1 MDLGLRDRVA
11 LITGGSSGIG
21 LATARTFLEEGARV
35 AICARGEERLEA
47 AAAALRA
54 LPGARVFA
62 RVCDVRQP
70 DQVMAWVEGAAAELG
85 GVDVL
90 VNNAGQGR
98 FLTFRDTTDEQWRQ
112 ELDLKFFSIIHPVRA
127 AYPHLRARGGGAIV
141 VVNAVLARQPEPHMV
156 PTSAARAGV
165 LNLTR
170 SLAEEFAPDGIRVN
184 SVTLGTIESEQ
195 WRRRYREAGVDA
207 SEAEWLAQQ
216 ATARHIPLGRF
227 GRPEEVAGTI
237 VFLCSR
243 QAGFITGAAVDVAG
257 GVQRYV

>member
-1 MDLGLRDRVA
+1 MDLGLRDKVA
-11 LITGGSSGIG
+11 LVTGGSAGIG

-35 AICARGEERLEA
+35 AICARGEARLQA
-47 AAAALRA
+47 AAAELRK

-62 RVCDVRQP
+62 RACDVRQP
-70 DQVMAWVEGAAAELG
+70 EQVRAWVDGAASELG

-98 FLTFRDTTDEQWRQ
+98 FLTFRETSDEQWRQ
-112 ELDLKFFSIIHPVRA
+112 ELELKFFSIIHPVRA
-127 AYPHLRARGGGAIV
+127 AYPHLQARGGGSIV
-141 VVNAVLARQPEPHMV
+141 IVNAVLARQPEPHMV

-165 LNLTR
+165 LNLAR

-184 SVTLGTIESEQ
+184 SLTLGTIESEQ
-195 WRRRYREAGVDA
+195 WRRRYREANTA
-207 SEAEWLAQQ
+207 LSEAEWLAEQ
-216 ATARHIPLGRF
+216 AAARHIPLGRF
-227 GRPEEVAGTI
+227 GRPDEVAGTI

-243 QAGFITGAAVDVAG
+243 QAGFITGATVDVAG

>member
-1 MDLGLRDRVA
+1 MDLGLRDKVA
-11 LITGGSSGIG
+11 LITGGSAGIG
-21 LATARTFLEEGARV
+21 LATARTFLAEGARV
-35 AICARGEERLEA
+35 AICARGEARLDA
-47 AAAALRA
+47 AVATLRA
-54 LPGARVFA
+54 IPGAQVYA

-70 DQVMAWVEGAAAELG
+70 DQVAAWVDGAAAALG
-85 GVDVL
+85 GVDAL

-127 AYPHLRARGGGAIV
+127 AYPHLRARGGAIV

-170 SLAEEFAPDGIRVN
+170 SLADEFAPDGIRVN

-195 WRRRYREAGVDA
+195 WRRRYREAGVA
-207 SEAEWLAQQ
+207 LTEAEWLAQQ

>member
-1 MDLGLRDRVA
+1 MDLGLRDKVA
-11 LITGGSSGIG
+11 LITGGSAGIG
-21 LATARTFLEEGARV
+21 LATARTFLAEGARV
-35 AICARGEERLEA
+35 AICARGEARLDA
-47 AAAALRA
+47 AVATLRA
-54 LPGARVFA
+54 IPGAQVYA

-70 DQVMAWVEGAAAELG
+70 DQVAAWVDGAAAALG
-85 GVDVL
+85 GVDAL

-98 FLTFRDTTDEQWRQ
+98 FLTFRDTTDEQWRH

-127 AYPHLRARGGGAIV
+127 AYPHLRARGGAIV

-170 SLAEEFAPDGIRVN
+170 SLADEFAPDGIRVN

-195 WRRRYREAGVDA
+195 WRRRYREAGVA
-207 SEAEWLAQQ
+207 LTEAEWLAQQ